1 MQSWVPVLLQGHLEG
16 VGEERCAFVSPM
28 VFANRAMATRA
39 NLEREAQNWLDEA
52 GTPPPGN
59 GGVRILPH
67 GCHCTALSRAAFPST
82 LPVQRPDIVRSRK

>member
-59 GGVRILPH
+59 GGSHLASP
-67 GCHCTALSRAAFPST
+67 
-82 LPVQRPDIVRSRK
+82 